1 MYMALRPTP
10 APGRVL
16 WPPGILGGI
25 AIVYTLFYC
34 FLRTALLGAVINE
47 EWQIEEVLP
56 LEVD

>member
-1 MYMALRPTP
+1 MALRPTP

-25 AIVYTLFYC
+25 AIVYTLFFC